1 VIRKGEREI
10 SEAAERLCSISHQH
24 LESDTTIRPC
34 KQRAAE
40 MHRNYLH
47 ETIMAEE
54 IGREHV
60 REEDTASLSASNR
73 MGQVMGTNLA
83 SDAPMIL
90 RDRPHYKTCTLAIN
104 TRRVVV
110 HGCAPV

>member
-1 VIRKGEREI
+1 MIRKGEREI

-34 KQRAAE
+34 EQRAAE

-47 ETIMAEE
+47 ETTMAED

-60 REEDTASLSASNR
+60 REEDTASLSASKQSN
-73 MGQVMGTNLA
+73 GTGNGNK
-83 SDAPMIL
+83 SRVRCTYDAQ
-90 RDRPHYKTCTLAIN
+90 R
-104 TRRVVV
+104 
-110 HGCAPV
+110 

>member
-1 VIRKGEREI
+1 MIRKGEREI

-34 KQRAAE
+34 EQRAAE

-47 ETIMAEE
+47 ETTTAED

-60 REEDTASLSASNR
+60 REEDTASLSASIT
-73 MGQVMGTNLA
+73 GTNLA
-83 SDAPMIL
+83 FGAPMML
-90 RDRPHYKTCTLAIN
+90 RDRPHHKTCTLVIN